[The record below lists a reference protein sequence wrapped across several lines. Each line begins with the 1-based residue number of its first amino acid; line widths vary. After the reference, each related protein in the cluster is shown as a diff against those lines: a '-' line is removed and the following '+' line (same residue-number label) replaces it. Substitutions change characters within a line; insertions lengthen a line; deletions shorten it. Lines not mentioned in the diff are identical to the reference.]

1 MNEAIYRSPK
11 WLRNFV
17 DFEVNTGDD
26 IKGEPSKKAI
36 LKAWDER
43 WKECDRS
50 TFEIFYKEIYGKTG
64 YLTSDELEKIRK
76 TLRGDVSVWDKFD
89 KWLPGHK
96 QREKEK
102 AERRRE
108 HERKEEERFRQRQ
121 KERREEERLR
131 QERQREKENQESQ
144 RQKDLEKQL
153 DNLYKLLISDF
164 SANRYDDKIS
174 TPVINGEVTF
184 HYTFENGEKFRM
196 EGNKIYWRSS
206 IYTVGL
212 LIKAKFIKLINEI
225 ISKAQP
231 RPGGQKSHSSSS
243 GYSSGEYSHRAQQ
256 RKSHTG
262 HPKEPL
268 YNTLK
273 ATVKQR
279 EAQLAK
285 MSKTDPDRVS
295 LENELNSAKKKV
307 KEMKDKYQFENLI
320 SFNDYF
326 NI

>member
-153 DNLYKLLISDF
+153 DNLYNLLISDF

-212 LIKAKFIKLINEI
+212 LIKALFDFFKKKKPVRELPTEILYEPINARESDVFIKSHDMIDFNMVEVDYLST
-225 ISKAQP
+225 ISKYHKFEAP
-231 RPGGQKSHSSSS
+231 ISSSD
-243 GYSSGEYSHRAQQ
+243 
-256 RKSHTG
+256 
-262 HPKEPL
+262 
-268 YNTLK
+268 
-273 ATVKQR
+273 V
-279 EAQLAK
+279 
-285 MSKTDPDRVS
+285 
-295 LENELNSAKKKV
+295 
-307 KEMKDKYQFENLI
+307 
-320 SFNDYF
+320 
-326 NI
+326 